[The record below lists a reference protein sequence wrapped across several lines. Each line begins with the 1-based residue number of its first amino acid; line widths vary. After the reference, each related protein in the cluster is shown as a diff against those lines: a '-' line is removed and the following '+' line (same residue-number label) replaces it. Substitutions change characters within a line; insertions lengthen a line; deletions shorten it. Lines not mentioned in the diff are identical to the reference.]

1 MAEDTFN
8 PADSISLARPTSL
21 LRHLRYVLKAMRP
34 RQWTKNGIVFMALIF
49 SVNQEWMPEDFS
61 TWDDLLLRCIV
72 TALAFCAVSG
82 AEYMVND
89 LMDRESD
96 RLHPKKRNRPIAAGL
111 LGAREAVVWAVVLA
125 AAGIVAAYLIDWRTG
140 AVVAGYAGLMLAYT
154 FYLNETAINATL
166 TFGGRQYPMVQA
178 GNRWWTVI
186 GVGAFTSP
194 GLAPV
199 TVAYT
204 PAQGAA
210 VRSITQ
216 SLSITDRDYPVSHIT
231 LDPATASLLAPD
243 IVNNEIAQRAAIFS
257 GYTAQKLW
265 NGAFQRPAEGP
276 LSDRYGEGRSY
287 NGSPVTDYHKGTDFV
302 GGIGDPV
309 YAAAAGRV
317 VFTGEL
323 RVRGNAIIIDHGL
336 GVFTAYHHLSAIKV
350 VQGAI
355 VAPGQRIGDIGST
368 GLVTGPHLHWEVIVR
383 GVEVDGEYWLSDISL
398 GP

>member
-1 MAEDTFN
+1 MTSN
-8 PADSISLARPTSL
+8 PARL
-21 LRHLRYVLKAMRP
+21 LRASTFAGPLVFAILTLTACGGDSLPQAPTRAPADAPTVVSASTAEVAP
-34 RQWTKNGIVFMALIF
+34 SATTAASATTAPPSATAVPPTATPAPATGISFQPAQL
-49 SVNQEWMPEDFS
+49 QQGG
-61 TWDDLLLRCIV
+61 T
-72 TALAFCAVSG
+72 
-82 AEYMVND
+82 
-89 LMDRESD
+89 
-96 RLHPKKRNRPIAAGL
+96 
-111 LGAREAVVWAVVLA
+111 AVV
-125 AAGIVAAYLIDWRTG
+125 
-140 AVVAGYAGLMLAYT
+140 
-154 FYLNETAINATL
+154 YLNETAINATL